1 MTINKSEALARLD
14 VNRIH
19 ENVIPVSVEDTQVI
33 REQALAMF
41 TKALDEKLRVLS
53 EGEQLLITFRVDIRG
68 TDGKIYAG
76 AKWRI
81 NLPEYK
87 EWRNAVFKRDRYK
100 CHKCGSKKGI
110 QAHHIKGWAK
120 HPESRFDVDNG
131 VTLCIDC
138 HANQHPK
145 NKALIY
151 ASGRQKIKTKPRSS

>member
-87 EWRNAVFKRDRYK
+87 
-100 CHKCGSKKGI
+100 
-110 QAHHIKGWAK
+110 
-120 HPESRFDVDNG
+120 
-131 VTLCIDC
+131 
-138 HANQHPK
+138 
-145 NKALIY
+145 
-151 ASGRQKIKTKPRSS
+151 